1 MGRGRPLTSSLLGG
15 LDPVKQS
22 ERWEL
27 SSRAVTWCFEP
38 ADQISACPAAPAGGH
53 ARYRFLIVGAAV
65 QDVEDEPLFAEWVA
79 GIDIAKAGI
88 EVTIRV
94 PSDTRPGRRQQE
106 TRPFGT
112 TRRELLALA
121 DWLRSWDVTKAG
133 MEATGDYWK
142 PVYFVLESQGF
153 DCQLYHAA
161 QVKALPG
168 RPKTDRADSVWLARI
183 TERGSLASSFVPPEP
198 IRRLRTHTRY
208 RRHLTQAR
216 TAEKQ
221 RVEKLLEDGHLKLS
235 SVISDIHGVSGR
247 AMLEAIIAG
256 EHNPKV
262 LAQLARGTMRGK
274 IARLEEALD
283 CSFLTAEHAAVLKM
297 MLSLIDFY
305 TAQIDELSAKIEV
318 LAEPWLHQIEQLD
331 AVHGTGTISAQDVIA
346 EIGTDMT
353 VFPTASHL
361 VSWARW
367 CPQVAQS
374 GGKRK
379 GANASGRGNP
389 YLSAALGEISI
400 SAGRTQSFL
409 GAKYRRLVKR
419 MPKKKALVATG
430 NSVLTIFHAL
440 LSDPAAAY
448 QDLGPDYYEQRMNV
462 RRQARNHVRGLER
475 LGYQVTIQ
483 AINLDTGEL
492 LTATA

>member
-1 MGRGRPLTSSLLGG
+1 M
-15 LDPVKQS
+15 
-22 ERWEL
+22 
-27 SSRAVTWCFEP
+27 
-38 ADQISACPAAPAGGH
+38 
-53 ARYRFLIVGAAV
+53 
-65 QDVEDEPLFAEWVA
+65 QDVQDEPLFAERVA
-79 GIDIAKAGI
+79 GLDIAKTGV
-88 EVTIRV
+88 EVAIRV
-94 PSDTRPGRRQQE
+94 PGDTRPGRRQQE
-106 TRPFGT
+106 TRAFAT
-112 TRRELLALA
+112 TRSGLESLA
-121 DWLRSWDVTKAG
+121 DWLRCWGVAKLG

-142 PVYFVLESQGF
+142 PVFFLLESRGF
-153 DCQLYHAA
+153 DCELYNAA

-168 RPKTDRADSVWLARI
+168 RPKTDRADSIWIARI
-183 TERGSLASSFVPPEP
+183 TERGMISSSFVPPEP

-247 AMLEAIIAG
+247 DMLSALAAG
-256 EHNPKV
+256 QRDPRA

-274 IARLEEALD
+274 IRRLEEALD
-283 CSFLTAEHAAVLKM
+283 CCFFTDQHAAVLAM
-297 MLSLIDFY
+297 MLTTIDHY
-305 TAQIDELSAKIEV
+305 TAQIEQLTARIEV
-318 LAEPWLHQIEQLD
+318 LTGPYLHQAGQLD
-331 AVHGTGTISAQDVIA
+331 EIDGIGVICAQDIIA

-367 CPQVAQS
+367 SPQVKQS
-374 GGKRK
+374 AGKRK
-379 GANASGRGNP
+379 GSNSTGRGNP
-389 YLSAALGEISI
+389 YLGAALGEAAS

-409 GAKYRRLVKR
+409 GARYRRLTRR

-430 NSVLTIFHAL
+430 NSMLTIIHAL
-440 LSDPAAAY
+440 LSDPDARY
-448 QDLGPDYYEQRMNV
+448 TDLGADYYETRMHA
-462 RRQARNHVRGLER
+462 RRQARNHVKSLER

-483 AINLDTGEL
+483 ALNPAAGQP

>member
-1 MGRGRPLTSSLLGG
+1 M
-15 LDPVKQS
+15 
-22 ERWEL
+22 
-27 SSRAVTWCFEP
+27 
-38 ADQISACPAAPAGGH
+38 H
-53 ARYRFLIVGAAV
+53 
-65 QDVEDEPLFAEWVA
+65 DVEAEPLFAERAA

-94 PSDTRPGRRQQE
+94 PSDTRAGRRAQE
-106 TRPFGT
+106 TRSFAT
-112 TRRELLALA
+112 TRRELLSLA
-121 DWLRSWDVTKAG
+121 DWLRSWGVTRVG

-142 PVYFVLESQGF
+142 PVYFVLESQGL
-153 DCQLYHAA
+153 DCQLYHAG

-183 TERGSLASSFVPPEP
+183 TERGSLPSSFVPPAP

-221 RVEKLLEDGHLKLS
+221 RAEKLLEDGHLKLS
-235 SVISDIHGVSGR
+235 SVISDIHGASGR

-256 EHNPKV
+256 QRNPKV
-262 LAQLARGTMRGK
+262 LAQLARGSMRGK
-274 IARLEEALD
+274 IAQLEEALD
-283 CSFLTAEHAAVLKM
+283 CSFLTEEHAAILAM
-297 MLSLIDFY
+297 MLAAIDYY
-305 TAQIDELSAKIEV
+305 TAQIDELTAKIEV
-318 LAEPWLHQIEQLD
+318 LAEPYLHQIEQMD
-331 AVHGTGTISAQDVIA
+331 AVPGTGKISAQDVIA
-346 EIGTDMT
+346 EIGVDMT
-353 VFPTASHL
+353 VFATAAHL

-379 GANASGRGNP
+379 GSNAAGRGNP
-389 YLSAALGEISI
+389 YLSAALGEITI
-400 SAGRTQSFL
+400 SAGRTQSFP

-440 LSDPAAAY
+440 LSDPTATY
-448 QDLGPDYYEQRMNV
+448 HDLGAEYYEQRTNI
-462 RRQARNHVRGLER
+462 RRQARNHVKGLER
-475 LGYQVTIQ
+475 LGYHVTIQ
-483 AINLDTGEL
+483 PISPDTGEL
-492 LTATA
+492 LTTTT